1 MEPVRMIAVSKAR
14 AKLSDLAD
22 DPEPTLLLR
31 HSAPR
36 AVLVPYATWVELNV
50 EIDALKQALARAT
63 THQAQ
68 PIDAERNARILSEV
82 LDLAESLPYRPR
94 RHLAFPPLR
103 RGGR

>member
-31 HSAPR
+31 HSAPK

-50 EIDALKQALARAT
+50 EIDSLKRALASAT
-63 THQAQ
+63 GDQA
-68 PIDAERNARILSEV
+68 PRIDTQRNARILSQV

-94 RHLAFPPLR
+94 RTLAYPPLR
-103 RGGR
+103 RRNR